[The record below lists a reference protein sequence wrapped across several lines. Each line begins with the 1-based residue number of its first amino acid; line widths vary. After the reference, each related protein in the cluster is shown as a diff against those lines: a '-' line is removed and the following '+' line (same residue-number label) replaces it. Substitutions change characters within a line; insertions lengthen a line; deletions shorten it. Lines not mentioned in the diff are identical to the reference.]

1 MKKLITRLVLSA
13 GLAGGLVAQA
23 AAAPCTLAAAGQQCV
38 LQWDL
43 SALQGNLDVERIL
56 FSPSTGQ
63 ATFAWFDG
71 LNGTGAAGPSGGP
84 GSLFDAFMPLAPN
97 LSIFDD
103 GRFSVV
109 FTATSASFS
118 MGEVSFYLTN
128 GTQTSSA
135 AGAAGTPPAA
145 VPAPESWTLALA
157 GLAAIAATRRRR

>member
-1 MKKLITRLVLSA
+1 MKKLITRLALSA
-13 GLAGGLVAQA
+13 GLAGGLVAHA
-23 AAAPCTLAAAGQQCV
+23 AASPCTLTAAGQQCV

-43 SALQGNLDVERIL
+43 SALPGNLDVERVL
-56 FSPSTGQ
+56 FSPSAGQ

-118 MGEVSFYLTN
+118 VGGVTEVRHFRS
-128 GTQTSSA
+128 
-135 AGAAGTPPAA
+135 P
-145 VPAPESWTLALA
+145 
-157 GLAAIAATRRRR
+157 

>member
-1 MKKLITRLVLSA
+1 MLT
-13 GLAGGLVAQA
+13 
-23 AAAPCTLAAAGQQCV
+23 AAGQQCV

-43 SALQGNLDVERIL
+43 SALSGNLDLERIL

-71 LNGTGAAGPSGGP
+71 LNGAGAAGPSGGP
-84 GSLFDAFMPLAPN
+84 GSLFDAFLPLAGN

-109 FTATSASFS
+109 FTATSATFTVP
-118 MGEVSFYLTN
+118 EVSFYLTN
-128 GTQTSSA
+128 GTQTVSA

-145 VPAPESWTLALA
+145 VPVPASWTLALA
-157 GLAAIAATRRRR
+157 GLAAVAATRRRRC